1 RIKIM
6 GGRKKRRQK
15 NQRTT
20 TRARKN
26 IDPVVEEHVEEHIVE
41 ELSDGNSSDDL
52 SAPSE
57 TIKSFLLPTLDEETL
72 MARIVEDELE
82 YDKED
87 GPSNMWS
94 AWLTIKGKPIW
105 WKELYELDVA
115 AREFPKKKDKGKVS
129 EEASSSN
136 DGLENVLKGFEE
148 RLMASL
154 TEVNVK
160 VETMGKR
167 LDGIEKKPTYESN
180 REEAEKRGKK
190 QDVMA
195 TQLDAIEKGQGVM
208 KKKVRRMARK
218 LKEKVF
224 DNQDMGFNSQ
234 GMDFDRDFNRKNSE
248 EAKEEKKAQT
258 DDAEMVDATQ
268 EHETEAKI
276 NTNNEPEEEK
286 TSEAEAQFEEGKDV
300 EQETEGKDVQEEG
313 EGKDDHE
320 EISQAPM
327 AGTPPASVVDQM
339 DETTPAPVVGT
350 PPRGRTKAMAA
361 RKGLHTPPRGRKNA
375 DNPQKF
381 TTPPPEKEYVYHH
394 SGFPLLSWKGI
405 LMRLKDRRRSLK
417 PRLRKTIG

>member
-1 RIKIM
+1 MILFWFIF
-6 GGRKKRRQK
+6 Q
-15 NQRTT
+15 
-20 TRARKN
+20 
-26 IDPVVEEHVEEHIVE
+26 
-41 ELSDGNSSDDL
+41 
-52 SAPSE
+52 
-57 TIKSFLLPTLDEETL
+57 TIERFLLPTPYEETL
-72 MARIVEDELE
+72 MARIVEDKLE

-94 AWLTIKGKPIW
+94 TWLTIKGKPIW

-136 DGLENVLKGFEE
+136 DGLENILKGFEE

-167 LDGIEKKPTYESN
+167 LDGIEKSQHVLKEK
-180 REEAEKRGKK
+180 AKKMKAMEKRLSAIENCQYFLRKRDKK
-190 QDVMA
+190 QYVMA

-234 GMDFDRDFNRKNSE
+234 GMDFDWDFNINNYE
-248 EAKEEKKAQT
+248 EAKKEKEAQT

-268 EHETEAKI
+268 EHETEA
-276 NTNNEPEEEK
+276 
-286 TSEAEAQFEEGKDV
+286 QVEEGKDV

-313 EGKDDHE
+313 EGKPN
-320 EISQAPM
+320 S
-327 AGTPPASVVDQM
+327 
-339 DETTPAPVVGT
+339 
-350 PPRGRTKAMAA
+350 
-361 RKGLHTPPRGRKNA
+361 
-375 DNPQKF
+375 
-381 TTPPPEKEYVYHH
+381 YHH
-394 SGFPLLSWKGI
+394 PVA
-405 LMRLKDRRRSLK
+405 DRHHHASQCLHEK
-417 PRLRKTIG
+417 